1 MQSPAQHA
9 AVQHHDT
16 VRCTISYRYHYYALV
31 LVQVDKSK
39 FADNDF
45 DRQFLLGKTF
55 GGGGGGG
62 GGVGAEDVR
71 NGTA

>member
-1 MQSPAQHA
+1 M
-9 AVQHHDT
+9 
-16 VRCTISYRYHYYALV
+16 
-31 LVQVDKSK
+31 QVDKSK

-62 GGVGAEDVR
+62 GGVGAEDIR

>member
-1 MQSPAQHA
+1 VHCCSLNEITLLSLLLLS
-9 AVQHHDT
+9 V
-16 VRCTISYRYHYYALV
+16 
-31 LVQVDKSK
+31 VQVDKSK

-62 GGVGAEDVR
+62 GGVGAEDIR
-71 NGTA
+71 SGTA